1 MPIEI
6 LELVVRANVQEANDP
21 LAMDLSS
28 QQTNESEN
36 LPRQQLVE
44 ECVMQVLEILKRREE
59 R

>member
-6 LELVVRANVQEANDP
+6 LELVVRANVQEGNDAP
-21 LAMDLSS
+21 AMELTNQS
-28 QQTNESEN
+28 TNESEN